1 MKKTYRH
8 SRRPNKPRNSRVKKR
23 YTLRRRMQK
32 GGAFHYEL
40 DVSTDLNVVF
50 VTYKTRPRVI
60 YKIDLPSKTF
70 SIFTGGPTDE
80 SYPLDKKY
88 DMNLLKIL
96 NHAKINDYRFE
107 DLLIDKGIDNIEYYP
122 DDGKLV
128 RHIQKPQK
136 KALLQIEEYL
146 PEPPLPAIIEEV
158 DVLQAQPVAVSPRSP
173 LKSPPKSPLKSP
185 LKSPPKSP
193 SHSKTV
199 KNVSLSGATKER
211 LRKAM
216 QLASGITD
224 DTIAE
229 IRRGNIRV
237 KPSSNAD
244 KGKKNISESMRLPNK
259 DRPVF
264 KP

>member
-23 YTLRRRMQK
+23 HTLRRRMQK
-32 GGAFHYEL
+32 GGAFNYEL

-50 VTYKTRPRVI
+50 ITYKTIPRVI

-70 SIFTGGPTDE
+70 SIFTGGPTNE
-80 SYPLDKKY
+80 TYPLDKKY
-88 DMNLLKIL
+88 DRNLLKIL
-96 NHAKINDYRFE
+96 SHAKVNDYRFE
-107 DLLIDKGIDNIEYYP
+107 DLLIAKGIDNIEYYP

-136 KALLQIEEYL
+136 QALLQVEEHL
-146 PEPPLPAIIEEV
+146 PQSPLPAIIEEV

-173 LKSPPKSPLKSP
+173 PKSPLKSPPKSPL
-185 LKSPPKSP
+185 KSP

-211 LRKAM
+211 LRNAM

-244 KGKKNISESMRLPNK
+244 KGKKNISESFRLLNK